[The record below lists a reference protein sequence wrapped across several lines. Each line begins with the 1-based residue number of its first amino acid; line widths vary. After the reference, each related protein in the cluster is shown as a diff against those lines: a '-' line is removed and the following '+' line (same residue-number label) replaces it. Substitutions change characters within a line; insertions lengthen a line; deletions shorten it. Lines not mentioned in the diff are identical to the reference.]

1 MKPEQLICISFKE
14 TKKQVQIQKQNYV
27 TKTKKQVISESLKIL
42 VQPKSRLI
50 LTKVKA
56 YFRHLL
62 CAISAC
68 NCPFEIFTLQT
79 LSVCMLFRGVS
90 SLNCPKLTKI
100 SPFLFIPHA
109 WSAFLKYALKDR
121 FPFFSAEFFNLQK
134 AASVWF

>member
-79 LSVCMLFRGVS
+79 LSVCMLFRGFH
-90 SLNCPKLTKI
+90 L
-100 SPFLFIPHA
+100 
-109 WSAFLKYALKDR
+109 
-121 FPFFSAEFFNLQK
+121 
-134 AASVWF
+134 